1 MKADS
6 VLGIPRFRGSLY
18 RRSPGCS
25 RLSVPCCDVTSGR
38 QRRMAGSNAADEMAA
53 LCYDHYR
60 TKLPKQGQPDSS
72 KEWTLMA
79 AVIQVESVAGKMDI
93 KKVVAMGTGTK
104 CIGQSKLR
112 KTGDILQDSHAEIIA
127 KRSFQRYLL
136 HQLSSAL
143 SRSQDC
149 VLVPGSDTSGD
160 ASIIPMLT
168 IEDQLCPTAMSP
180 SEVTPLLFT
189 TNNKRKQAGC
199 DSPAANKRIK
209 QGGSDKEDGGKT
221 ELRRKEESA
230 DFKPEPLDVY
240 RTGAK
245 CVPGEPQDRRNSG
258 VDYHTVG
265 VLRVKPGR
273 GARTISMSCSDKMA
287 RWNVLGCQGALLM
300 HFLQKPIYL
309 SSVVLGKCPFSL
321 QSMERA
327 LHSRCQNVSGLP
339 EGFHVH
345 KPQILQSHLQFHH
358 GRDALRKAGD
368 ARKLVPCGAAISWC
382 AVPHQPLDVTA
393 NGYRQ
398 GTTKKAIGT
407 PQSRSRICKVE
418 LFHAFLHLVEN
429 LSEEQTPDSLRELK
443 TYCDYK
449 EAALSYQEAWRQLR
463 EQAFT
468 SWIRTSRDYL
478 NFS

>member
-1 MKADS
+1 M
-6 VLGIPRFRGSLY
+6 
-18 RRSPGCS
+18 RS
-25 RLSVPCCDVTSGR
+25 DT
-38 QRRMAGSNAADEMAA
+38 ADEIAA
-53 LCYDHYR
+53 LCYEHYR
-60 TKLPKQGQPDSS
+60 TKLPRQGQPNPS

-79 AVIQVESVAGKMDI
+79 AVIQVESAAGKTDG

-127 KRSFQRYLL
+127 RRSFQRYLL
-136 HQLSSAL
+136 HQLSLAL

-149 VLVPGSDTSGD
+149 VLVPGNDPNKWTLKPGVCFMFFTSHTPCGD
-160 ASIIPMLT
+160 ASIIPMLPL
-168 IEDQLCPTAMSP
+168 EDQLCPTSTAA
-180 SEVTPLLFT
+180 SEATPLFT
-189 TNNKRKQAGC
+189 TTNKRKTTAC
-199 DSPAANKRIK
+199 DSPTAHKRMK
-209 QGGSDKEDGGKT
+209 PDGSSQETGRKT
-221 ELRRKEESA
+221 ESCEESA
-230 DFKPEPLDVY
+230 DFTPEATDVF

-245 CVPGEPQDRRNSG
+245 CIPGEAQDRYNPG
-258 VDYHTVG
+258 LDYHTVG

-273 GARTISMSCSDKMA
+273 GDRTISMSCSDKMA

-300 HFLQKPIYL
+300 HFLQQPIYL
-309 SSVVLGKCPFSL
+309 TSVVVGKCPFSL

-327 LHSRCQNVSGLP
+327 LHSRCRNVSGLP
-339 EGFHVH
+339 EVFLVH
-345 KPQILQSHLQFHH
+345 KPQIQQSHLQFQH
-358 GRDALRKAGD
+358 GRDALKEAKRAG
-368 ARKLVPCGAAISWC
+368 KLVPCGAAISWC

-418 LFHAFLHLVEN
+418 LFHIFRQLVES
-429 LSEEQTPDSLRELK
+429 LSEEQLPHSLRDLQ
-443 TYCDYK
+443 TYCEYK
-449 EAALSYQEAWRQLR
+449 EAALSYQEAWRRLR
-463 EQAFT
+463 EQVFT

>member
-1 MKADS
+1 M
-6 VLGIPRFRGSLY
+6 
-18 RRSPGCS
+18 
-25 RLSVPCCDVTSGR
+25 
-38 QRRMAGSNAADEMAA
+38 ADEIAA
-53 LCYDHYR
+53 LCYEHYR
-60 TKLPKQGQPDSS
+60 TKLPKKGQPDTS

-79 AVIQVESVAGKMDI
+79 AVIQVESTAGKTDV
-93 KKVVAMGTGTK
+93 KKVVAIGTGTK

-136 HQLSSAL
+136 HQLSLAL

-149 VLVPGSDTSGD
+149 VLIPGSDTNKWALRPGVSFVFFTSHTPCGD
-160 ASIIPMLT
+160 ASIIPMLPL
-168 IEDQLCPTAMSP
+168 EDQLCPTSTAPLEATSLLCSP
-180 SEVTPLLFT
+180 IT
-189 TNNKRKQAGC
+189 NKRKQMVS
-199 DSPAANKRIK
+199 DSPTGNKRMRSD
-209 QGGSDKEDGGKT
+209 GSDQQTGREDEPKE
-221 ELRRKEESA
+221 KEESA
-230 DFKPEPLDVY
+230 GVTPEARDVF

-245 CVPGEPQDRRNSG
+245 CVPGETHDRHDSG

-265 VLRVKPGR
+265 VLRNKPGR
-273 GARTISMSCSDKMA
+273 GDRTLSMSCSDKMA

-300 HFLQKPIYL
+300 HFLQQPIYL
-309 SSVVLGKCPFSL
+309 SSIVVGKCPFSL

-339 EGFHVH
+339 EGFQIH
-345 KPQILQSHLQFHH
+345 KPKILQSQVQFQH
-358 GRDALRKAGD
+358 GRDALRKVD
-368 ARKLVPCGAAISWC
+368 STRRLVPCGAAISWC

-407 PQSRSRICKVE
+407 PQSRSRICKAE
-418 LFHAFLHLVEN
+418 LFHVFRHLVEN
-429 LSEEQTPDSLRELK
+429 LSKQQVPESLRELK
-443 TYCDYK
+443 TYGDYK
-449 EAALSYQEAWRQLR
+449 EAAASYQEAWRQLR